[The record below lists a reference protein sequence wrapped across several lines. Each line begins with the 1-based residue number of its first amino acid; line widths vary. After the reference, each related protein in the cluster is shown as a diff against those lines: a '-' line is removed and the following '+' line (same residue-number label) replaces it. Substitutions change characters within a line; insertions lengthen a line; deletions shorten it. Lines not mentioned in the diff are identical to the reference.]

1 MRPSRLASI
10 FAFRLAMTLAL
21 AMAAYAA
28 LERSQDPQAS
38 WMSLGLTHGWHV
50 VTLGLLLY
58 AVLLVGFD
66 RLVGRPL
73 RVIHAHLYK
82 VAIGRLEI
90 LHLDARVK
98 EIAEMVASVNL
109 MVRRMRLGAGDADP
123 HRTALAL
130 RDLGARLRDSA
141 PEAAEAMVNA
151 AAALELLAPPTGE
164 GARSAAP
171 SSATP
176 SKWCADAAARSVEW
190 PA

>member
-10 FAFRLAMTLAL
+10 FAFRLAVTLAL

-28 LERSQDPQAS
+28 LERYQDPQAS

-50 VTLGLLLY
+50 VALGLLLY
-58 AVLLVGFD
+58 AVLVVGFD

-82 VAIGRLEI
+82 VATGRLEI

-141 PEAAEAMVNA
+141 PEVAEAMVNA
-151 AAALELLAPPTGE
+151 AAALELLSPPTDE
-164 GARSAAP
+164 GTR
-171 SSATP
+171 SATP
-176 SKWCADAAARSVEW
+176 SSGTSSKWCTDSSARLVEG